1 MARRK
6 RYKDLELLMTR
17 ILIAVA
23 AVFVLYLIF
32 AGLGKPFL
40 KIFTAIIAIA
50 VSGLSLGFLY
60 LCGEFKKR
68 RSRWIVLGYI
78 CTVVCILASLVLNF
92 PSPKPVA
99 PTENPA
105 ASQTQV
111 ENK

>member
-50 VSGLSLGFLY
+50 GSGLSLGFLY

-78 CTVVCILASLVLNF
+78 CTVVCILASLVTD
-92 PSPKPVA
+92 STTGA
-99 PTENPA
+99 PLTPDISKKATEA
-105 ASQTQV
+105 A
-111 ENK
+111 E